1 MRRANR
7 VLSLIFGTLLGFG
20 LLPPAVADDL
30 MVLRVTLDGVA
41 FEVEPGTT
49 VGALMERAGVDTRR
63 ANLVSLKGR
72 VLSAGT
78 VEGRILIDG
87 VSSSREAA
95 LSDGAEVLLEAVSD
109 RKEPATRA
117 TAPTASVS
125 GNPVRGIP
133 AKYGVSVVTFRG
145 TVSGESV
152 RVVTPPGADKKSAV
166 AITFDDGPD
175 PTYTPQ
181 ILSILNRYKVK
192 ATFFWTGR
200 NIARYPKIV
209 AAARAAGHSIQNH
222 TWNHENLGR
231 LGAAAQGRAMLSNTR
246 EMRKL
251 GLPFPKWMRPPYG
264 SVNGSTVSIARSHG
278 MRTILWTVDPIDYR
292 RPPAMTIAKRV
303 LSQTRPGGVIL
314 LHDGGGPRATTVQA
328 LPIILDALLKRGYR
342 PVALI

>member
-1 MRRANR
+1 MRRTNR
-7 VLSLIFGTLLGFG
+7 VLSLILGTLLGIG
-20 LLPPAVADDL
+20 LLPPAVAEDA
-30 MVLRVTLDGVA
+30 MPMRVTLESISYD
-41 FEVEPGTT
+41 VEPGTT
-49 VGALMERAGVDTRR
+49 VGALMSRAGVETKR

-78 VEGRILIDG
+78 VEGRILVDG
-87 VSSSREAA
+87 VSSSRDRLLEDGDAVVLEAA
-95 LSDGAEVLLEAVSD
+95 AD
-109 RKEPATRA
+109 RKESATRS
-117 TAPTASVS
+117 TAPAAAVA

-133 AKYGVSVVTFRG
+133 ANYGVSVITFRG
-145 TVSGESV
+145 TVSGETV
-152 RVVTPPGADKKSAV
+152 RVVTPAGADKKSAV

-175 PTYTPQ
+175 PTFTPQ
-181 ILSILNRYKVK
+181 ILAILNRYKVK

-222 TWNHENLGR
+222 TWNHENLARAGFA
-231 LGAAAQGRAMLSNTR
+231 GQEKAIVAQTR

-264 SVNGSTVSIARSHG
+264 SFDPWTLKIAAKHG
-278 MRTILWTVDPIDYR
+278 MRTILWTIDTVDYR

-303 LSQTRPGGVIL
+303 LGQVRPGSVVL
-314 LHDGGGPRATTVQA
+314 MHDGGGSRAATVEA

-342 PVALI
+342 PVAL